1 MISREQYMAR
11 CDQVDKLIRQ
21 LSDDKY
27 LIFTGRD
34 WKTGIRQFRWT
45 AKIQHC
51 LNGSMFTM
59 YNNMRLPDDPE
70 GNVWKWTD
78 MTYSQLERRLENLK
92 ILVGYDVGNLDYV
105 EVDDIVL

>member
-1 MISREQYMAR
+1 MISREQYKAR
-11 CDQVDKLIRQ
+11 CDQVDRLIRR

-27 LIFTGRD
+27 LVFTGRD

-45 AKIQHC
+45 RKIQHC

-92 ILVGYDVGNLDYV
+92 ILVGYESPDNGMLDL
-105 EVDDIVL
+105 DDIIL